1 MSKDKIYGWGIAIIF
16 FLILVVYTV
25 IVPYP
30 ILLDLLG
37 ESRAL
42 IELIEVDMQL
52 TMFFLMGP
60 VYLGVLL
67 FSIIV
72 MWIGYTM
79 ATTPPPEPI
88 DLDSLD
94 LDDEETEGEEAT
106 TE

>member
-1 MSKDKIYGWGIAIIF
+1 LSKDTLYGWLITLIF
-16 FLILVVYTV
+16 LVLLILYTV
-25 IVPYP
+25 LVAVP
-30 ILLDLLG
+30 ITMLLLDNAASVPFDISP
-37 ESRAL
+37 E
-42 IELIEVDMQL
+42 MTQ
-52 TMFFLMGP
+52 FFLMVP

-94 LDDEETEGEEAT
+94 LDDDDDEEESSNDD
-106 TE
+106 